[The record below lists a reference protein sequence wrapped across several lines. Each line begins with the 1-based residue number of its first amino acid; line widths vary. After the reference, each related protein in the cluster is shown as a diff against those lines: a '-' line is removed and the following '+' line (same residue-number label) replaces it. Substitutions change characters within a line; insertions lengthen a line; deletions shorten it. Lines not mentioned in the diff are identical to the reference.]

1 LDLIKYKN
9 DIYLAIVRNGNS
21 SAGKFT
27 LYDPEKYYFN
37 ECFYFYRIKN
47 GYTKDIIKLM
57 ESNFYKEYVKLI
69 SKRTGSKSIRT
80 DELLRLK
87 IN

>member
-1 LDLIKYKN
+1 
-9 DIYLAIVRNGNS
+9 
-21 SAGKFT
+21 
-27 LYDPEKYYFN
+27 
-37 ECFYFYRIKN
+37 
-47 GYTKDIIKLM
+47 M